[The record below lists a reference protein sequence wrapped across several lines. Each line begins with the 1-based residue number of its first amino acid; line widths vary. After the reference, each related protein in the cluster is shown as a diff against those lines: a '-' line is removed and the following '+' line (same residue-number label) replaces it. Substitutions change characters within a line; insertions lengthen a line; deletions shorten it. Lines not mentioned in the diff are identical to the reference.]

1 MSADSIKHFS
11 KLSPLKIS
19 SNEHECISLYVHV
32 PYCLQKCHYCD
43 FVKFGVDELPP
54 IEDYFK
60 LLLGELKHL
69 ELKKTQKI
77 KTLYFGGGT
86 PSLAPTSELEK
97 IIAYVSRFF
106 IEAPEITL
114 EINPGTLTL
123 QDFLDLKSIGINRFS
138 IGVQSFND
146 DFLKACGRKHSS
158 KDSFKDLEL
167 MDKLDLNYSM
177 DLLFGLP
184 HQTLDDLEKDLNLT
198 VKFQPKH
205 VSPYNLT
212 LPNGHFFNKNRATD
226 EKQTDM
232 MNLIADRIAEF
243 GCYKYEI
250 SNFAQKGFE
259 SQHNL
264 GYWEDRTY
272 YGLGMGAH
280 SYDKDMGEWGV
291 RYWNPGTY
299 SKYEQLVDS
308 KNTKHRTTEVLKL
321 HESLTDFCHTSL
333 RQTKGLSKSMLLNK
347 FQVKNLPNSLWNEL
361 SGLEKRGLIKYTDSN
376 KTERWCLTSTG
387 FEIPNEVF
395 RHLCFLEKDMAN
407 ERR

>member
-1 MSADSIKHFS
+1 M
-11 KLSPLKIS
+11 
-19 SNEHECISLYVHV
+19 HV

-43 FVKFGVDELPP
+43 FVKFGVEELPP
-54 IEDYFK
+54 ITNYFK

-69 ELKKTQKI
+69 GLKKTQKV

-86 PSLAPTSELEK
+86 PSLAPAHELEK
-97 IIAYVSRFF
+97 IIASFSSYFV
-106 IEAPEITL
+106 ENPEITL
-114 EINPGTLTL
+114 EINPGTLEL
-123 QDFLDLKSIGINRFS
+123 EDYLNLKSIGFNRFS

-158 KDSFKDLEL
+158 KDSLRDLEL
-167 MDKLDLNYSM
+167 INKLDLNHSM

-184 HQTLDDLEKDLNLT
+184 HQTLADLEKDLNQT
-198 VKFQPKH
+198 VEFQPKH

-212 LPNGHFFNKNRATD
+212 LPNGHFFNKNRPKD
-226 EKQTDM
+226 EKQTEM
-232 MNLIADRIAEF
+232 MNLIAEKLSEF

-250 SNFAQKGFE
+250 SNFAQKDFE

-272 YGLGMGAH
+272 FGLGMGAH
-280 SYDKDMGEWGV
+280 SYDKNKGDWGV

-299 SKYEQLVDS
+299 KKYEQLVHS
-308 KNTKHRTTEVLKL
+308 KNQQQHRTTEVLKL

-333 RQTKGLSKSMLLNK
+333 RQTKGLTKLMLLNK
-347 FQVKNLPNSLWNEL
+347 FQEKNLPKSLWNEL
-361 SGLEKRGLIKYTDSN
+361 SGLEKRGLIKYTGSN

-387 FEIPNEVF
+387 FKIPNEVF
-395 RHLCFLEKDMAN
+395 RHLCFLKKDMADD
-407 ERR
+407 R